1 MTGFEAMR
9 IFEGYEVNILKDG
22 IEESASQVQRAVVFE
37 GDLPQVIQEI
47 RKTLGEYNY
56 GKDQPTLEHIKK

>member
-37 GDLPQVIQEI
+37 GDLP
-47 RKTLGEYNY
+47 
-56 GKDQPTLEHIKK
+56 